1 MLYVRCEERK
11 STIRKLELF
20 VGLPRVMCCCCR
32 FQDVE
37 EESNVDLETTNE
49 ETNREQNNNSMF
61 QQNLEIPQDNSMI
74 NAR

>member
-1 MLYVRCEERK
+1 M
-11 STIRKLELF
+11 INGF
-20 VGLPRVMCCCCR
+20 R

-37 EESNVDLETTNE
+37 EESNVDLDTTTNE

-61 QQNLEIPQDNSMI
+61 QQNLEIPQDNNSMI

>member
-1 MLYVRCEERK
+1 MRDERGRETLHV
-11 STIRKLELF
+11 SIEPRPPLLF
-20 VGLPRVMCCCCR
+20 CLLNTFLR

-37 EESNVDLETTNE
+37 EESNVDLEPTSD

-61 QQNLEIPQDNSMI
+61 QQNLEIPQDNAMI